1 MQVTAW
7 VSLRAENAVSKHKW
21 GYKFKNF
28 PLPFSLDP
36 SANCQQVRNEPH
48 LPAGVA

>member
-36 SANCQQVRNEPH
+36 SANCQQARNEPH
-48 LPAGVA
+48 LPAGMA